1 MAVSIRA
8 RSLSPNL
15 TSAPDRAQTDN
26 PNAGWRGIAGT
37 IMGLALSLLLA
48 VSASTLRREGRDS
61 LSVFLAAAALI
72 VVGLMAVK
80 VVPRLVRQ
88 TLRQRWELEYE
99 ITREGGVYL
108 LITVLIIVASVN
120 TGNNLLFMILAIL
133 LAGML
138 VSGILSK
145 AVLSGLKLDLALP
158 EHVFAG
164 EAVRAEMTIQNAKR
178 LFPSYSLTVTAGRRK
193 KNRSGD
199 APQERNILTAP
210 AYAPFVPARGRVR
223 ERVELRFPRR
233 GLYQED
239 CFEVSSKF
247 PFSILRRKRIL
258 QAGHQILV
266 LPSVEAAR
274 ESGAARLLAR
284 GDLEG
289 ARKGQGADL
298 YALRAYQDGD
308 SARQVDWKATAKT
321 QKLMVREFARE
332 EERRLTIFFDTTV
345 EEITDAARERFER
358 AINHCARFV
367 WQASKEGLLL
377 QFTGGALRTPLAP
390 ADEIVYAVLEELAV
404 LEPVPARDSE
414 TGLLMGLADGSVE
427 SDLVVFTQRPARF
440 SEFQA
445 NAHVIGMEEF

>member
-1 MAVSIRA
+1 
-8 RSLSPNL
+8 
-15 TSAPDRAQTDN
+15 
-26 PNAGWRGIAGT
+26 
-37 IMGLALSLLLA
+37 MGLAFSLLLA
-48 VSASTLRREGRDS
+48 VSASMLRRQGRDG
-61 LSVFLAAAALI
+61 LSVILAAAALI
-72 VVGLMAVK
+72 AVGLMAAK
-80 VVPRLVRQ
+80 VMPRLVRQ

-108 LITVLIIVASVN
+108 LITVLITIASVN

-164 EAVRAEMTIQNAKR
+164 ETVHAAMTIQNSKR
-178 LFPSYSLTVTAGRRK
+178 LVPSYSLTVTAGRRK
-193 KNRSGD
+193 KNGPGD

-210 AYAPFVPARGRVR
+210 AYAPFVPARGKVR

-258 QAGHQILV
+258 QADHQILV

-284 GDLEG
+284 GELES

-298 YALRAYQDGD
+298 YALRPYQDGD

-332 EERRLTIFFDTTV
+332 EERRLIIFFDAGI
-345 EEITDAARERFER
+345 EEITDAARERFDR
-358 AINHCARFV
+358 TIDHCARLV
-367 WQASKEGLLL
+367 WQASKERLLL
-377 QFTGGALRTPLAP
+377 QFTGGGLRTPLSP
-390 ADEIVYAVLEELAV
+390 AGEIVYAVLEELAV
-404 LEPVPARDSE
+404 LEPVVACGSE
-414 TGLLMGLADGSVE
+414 TEQPAGLTDGSVE
-427 SDLVVFTQRPARF
+427 SDLVIFTQRPARF
-440 SEFQA
+440 SELQT
-445 NAHVIGMEEF
+445 NTRVMG

>member
-15 TSAPDRAQTDN
+15 TSAPDRAHTAN
-26 PNAGWRGIAGT
+26 PNVGWRGIAGT
-37 IMGLALSLLLA
+37 IMGLALALLLA
-48 VSASTLRREGRDS
+48 VSASTLRREGRDI
-61 LSVFLAAAALI
+61 LSVILAAAALI
-72 VVGLMAVK
+72 AVGLMAVK

-88 TLRQRWELEYE
+88 TLRQRLELEYE

-108 LITVLIIVASVN
+108 LITVLITVASVN

-164 EAVRAEMTIQNAKR
+164 EVVRAAMTIQNSKR

-193 KNRSGD
+193 KNRSGG

-258 QAGHQILV
+258 QASHQILV

-284 GDLEG
+284 GELEG

-298 YALRAYQDGD
+298 YALRPYQDGD

-332 EERRLTIFFDTTV
+332 EERRLTIFFDAAV

-358 AINHCARFV
+358 AINHCACIV
-367 WQASKEGLLL
+367 WQASKERLLL

-414 TGLLMGLADGSVE
+414 TEMPTGMAGGSVE
-427 SDLVVFTQRPARF
+427 SDWVVFTQRPARF
-440 SEFQA
+440 SELQA
-445 NAHVIGMEEF
+445 SARVMG